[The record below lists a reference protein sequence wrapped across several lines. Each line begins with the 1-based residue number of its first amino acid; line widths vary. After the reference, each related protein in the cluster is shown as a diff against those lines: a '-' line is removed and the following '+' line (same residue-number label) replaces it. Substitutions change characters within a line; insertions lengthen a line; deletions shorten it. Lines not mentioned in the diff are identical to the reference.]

1 MRFLFLCLLAISG
14 CSLVAAAPSRRASY
28 VMHEKRAAEPVDWH
42 KTRRLEAH
50 RVLPLRIGLTQQN
63 IHELEELLMSVS
75 HPDSPT
81 FGQHWSPERVI
92 EHFAPSE
99 ATISTVKGWLI
110 ASGFDRARI
119 RVSHNKGWID
129 VNATTSEV
137 ELLLNTEYHV
147 YTHPSGHEQISS
159 CSTAISYP
167 RILGLTHLRDRLRV
181 LFSA

>member
-99 ATISTVKGWLI
+99 AT
-110 ASGFDRARI
+110 
-119 RVSHNKGWID
+119 
-129 VNATTSEV
+129 TSEV
-137 ELLLNTEYHV
+137 ELLLDTEYHV

-159 CSTAISYP
+159 CSTAVSYP
-167 RILGLTHLRDRLRV
+167 RISGLTHLRDRLRV